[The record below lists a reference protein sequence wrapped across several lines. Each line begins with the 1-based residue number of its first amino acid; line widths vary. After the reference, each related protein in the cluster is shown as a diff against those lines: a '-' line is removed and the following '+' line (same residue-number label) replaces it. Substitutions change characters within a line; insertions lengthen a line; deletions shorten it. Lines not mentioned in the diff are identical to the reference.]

1 MVSIDEKKL
10 NDMLA
15 EFILATKLCRDIFND
30 APRVGAEVDEPEGA
44 RVVVWSDTLAKILAE
59 SFDNLHTG
67 LTQIQS
73 GLRRMNDEQNATQ

>member
-30 APRVGAEVDEPEGA
+30 APRAGAEVDEPEGA
-44 RVVVWSDTLAKILAE
+44 RVVVWSDTLTKVMASA
-59 SFDNLHTG
+59 FDDLYTG
-67 LTQIQS
+67 LSEIQS